1 VLVLH
6 NFDLVSLAVTLPEHG
21 LLPGALGTIV
31 EVFTEPELSYAIEF
45 GGQDGIRPPYVMLG
59 EAQVLKHA

>member
-1 VLVLH
+1 LLN

-31 EVFTEPELSYAIEF
+31 EVVTEPRLAYAIEF
-45 GGQDGIRPPYVMLG
+45 GGQDGLRAPQVTLG
-59 EAQVLKHA
+59 EGQVLKHA